1 MLYNDKKRNDSL
13 LEERNKQMAFVT
25 TGEMLRKAQAGSYA
39 VGAFNAENLEMVQAI
54 IAAAEAENA
63 PVIIQTTPGTL
74 KYAGPECF
82 AGLVSRLARDAKVS
96 VALHLD
102 HGNSYELAE
111 KCAREGYTS
120 LMIDGSKLPY
130 EENIT
135 LTRRV
140 VAMAGGLP
148 VEAELGT
155 VGGKE
160 DGMEAKPQYTDPDQA
175 ADFVSRTGISSFA
188 VAIGTAHGIYKG
200 EPKLDLDRLAL
211 VRTRVDIPLVLHGTS
226 GVPEDQVRA
235 CIARG
240 ICKVNY
246 ATELRQVFTKAVR
259 RALVELPDAFD
270 PKKYLAEGRKD
281 VQERVRELIRLLG
294 SSGKG

>member
-1 MLYNDKKRNDSL
+1 MP
-13 LEERNKQMAFVT
+13 FVT
-25 TGEMLRKAQAGSYA
+25 TAEMLKKAQEGGYA
-39 VGAFNAENLEMVQAI
+39 VGAFNAENLEMIQAI
-54 IAAAEAENA
+54 IAAAEEEKA
-63 PVIIQTTPGTL
+63 PVMIQTTPGTL
-74 KYAGPECF
+74 KYAGPQCF
-82 AGLVSRLARDAKVS
+82 AGVVSRLARDAKVP

-111 KCAREGYTS
+111 TCAREGYTS
-120 LMIDGSKLPY
+120 LMIDGSKLPF

-140 VAMAGGLP
+140 VAMAGALP

-160 DGMEAKPQYTDPDQA
+160 DGHEAKPQYTDPEEA
-175 ADFVSRTGISSFA
+175 AEFVRRTGISSFA

-200 EPKLDLDRLAL
+200 EPKLDLDRLSA
-211 VRTRVDIPLVLHGTS
+211 VRERVDIPLVLHGTS

-240 ICKVNY
+240 ICKINY
-246 ATELRQVFTKAVR
+246 ATDLRITFTDAVKKALESNPE
-259 RALVELPDAFD
+259 AYD
-270 PKKYLAEGRKD
+270 PKKYLAAGREAVKNR
-281 VQERVRELIRLLG
+281 VQELIRLCG
-294 SSGKG
+294 CSGKA

>member
-1 MLYNDKKRNDSL
+1 MP
-13 LEERNKQMAFVT
+13 FT
-25 TGEMLRKAQAGSYA
+25 TTREMLKKAQAGNYA

-74 KYAGPECF
+74 KYAGPNCF
-82 AGLVSRLARDAKVS
+82 AGLVKRLARDAKVP

-111 KCAREGYTS
+111 KCAEEGYTS

-130 EENIT
+130 EENIA
-135 LTRRV
+135 LTRAV
-140 VAMAGGLP
+140 VEMAGSLP

-175 ADFVSRTGISSFA
+175 ADFVARTGISSFA
-188 VAIGTAHGIYKG
+188 VAIGTAHGVYKG
-200 EPKLDLDRLAL
+200 KPKLDLDRLAK
-211 VRTRVDIPLVLHGTS
+211 VRERVEIPLVLHGTS

-246 ATELRQVFTKAVR
+246 ATELRQVFTAAVR
-259 RALVELPDAFD
+259 KALAGMPDAYD
-270 PKKYLAEGRKD
+270 PKKYLAEGRKA
-281 VQERVRELIRLLG
+281 VQARVQELIRLLG
-294 SSGKG
+294 SNGKA

>member
-1 MLYNDKKRNDSL
+1 MPLVSTKD
-13 LEERNKQMAFVT
+13 
-25 TGEMLRKAQAGSYA
+25 MLRQAQQGAYA
-39 VGAFNAENLEMVQAI
+39 VGAFNAENMEMVQAI

-63 PVIIQTTPGTL
+63 PVMIQTTPGTL
-74 KYAGPECF
+74 KYAGPACF
-82 AGLVSRLARDAKVS
+82 AGMVSRLARDAKVP

-102 HGNSYELAE
+102 HGNSFELAE
-111 KCAREGYTS
+111 ECAREGYTS

-130 EENIT
+130 EENIA
-135 LTRRV
+135 LTCRV
-140 VAMAGGLP
+140 VAMAGDLS

-160 DGMEAKPQYTDPDQA
+160 DGMEAKPQYTDPDEA

-188 VAIGTAHGIYKG
+188 VAIGTAHGVYKG
-200 EPKLDLDRLAL
+200 EPKLDLERLAE
-211 VRTRVDIPLVLHGTS
+211 VHGKVDIPLVLHGTS

-246 ATELRQVFTKAVR
+246 ATELRQVFTAAVR
-259 RALVELPDAFD
+259 KALADLPETFD
-270 PKKYLAEGRKD
+270 PKKYLAEGRKA
-281 VQERVRELIRLLG
+281 VQERVRELILLLG
-294 SSGKG
+294 SSGKA

>member
-1 MLYNDKKRNDSL
+1 MP
-13 LEERNKQMAFVT
+13 FVT
-25 TGEMLRKAQAGSYA
+25 TGEMLKKAQKDGYA
-39 VGAFNAENLEMVQAI
+39 IGAFNAENLEMVQAI

-74 KYAGPECF
+74 KYAGTKCF
-82 AGLVSRLARDAKVS
+82 AGIVSRMARDAKVP

-111 KCAREGYTS
+111 ECAREGYTS

-130 EENIT
+130 EGNVE

-140 VAMAGGLP
+140 VAMAGKLP

-160 DGMEAKPQYTDPDQA
+160 DGMEARPQYTDPDEA
-175 ADFVSRTGISSFA
+175 AEFVRLTGISSFA
-188 VAIGTAHGIYKG
+188 VAIGTAHGVYKG
-200 EPKLDLDRLAL
+200 EPKLDLERLSA
-211 VRTRVDIPLVLHGTS
+211 VRAKVDIPLVLHGTS
-226 GVPEDQVRA
+226 GVPENQVRE
-235 CIARG
+235 CIRRG

-246 ATELRQVFTKAVR
+246 ATDLRIAFTDGVK
-259 RALVELPDAFD
+259 RAIAENPDAFD
-270 PKKYLAEGRKD
+270 PKKYLAEGRKA
-281 VQERVRELIRLLG
+281 VQGRVQELIRLLG
-294 SSGKG
+294 SSRKA

>member
-1 MLYNDKKRNDSL
+1 MP
-13 LEERNKQMAFVT
+13 FVSSR
-25 TGEMLRKAQAGSYA
+25 EMLCKAQAGGYA
-39 VGAFNAENLEMVQAI
+39 VGAFNAENLEMAQAI

-63 PVIIQTTPGTL
+63 PVMIQTTPGTL

-82 AGLVSRLARDAKVS
+82 SGLVGRLARDAKVPA
-96 VALHLD
+96 ALHLD

-130 EENIT
+130 EENIA

-140 VAMAGGLP
+140 VAMAGSLP

-160 DGMEAKPQYTDPDQA
+160 DGMEAKPQYTDPDEA

-188 VAIGTAHGIYKG
+188 VAIGTAHGVYKG
-200 EPKLDLDRLAL
+200 EPKLDLDRLSE
-211 VRTRVDIPLVLHGTS
+211 VRAKVELPLVLHGTS
-226 GVPEDQVRA
+226 GVPEDQVRE
-235 CIARG
+235 CIRRG

-246 ATELRQVFTKAVR
+246 ATDLRIAFTAGVK
-259 RALVELPDAFD
+259 RAIAEQPDAFD
-270 PKKYLAEGRKD
+270 PKKYLAAGRKA
-281 VQERVRELIRLLG
+281 VEERVRELIRLLG
-294 SSGKG
+294 SNGKA

>member
-1 MLYNDKKRNDSL
+1 
-13 LEERNKQMAFVT
+13 MAFVT
-25 TGEMLRKAQAGSYA
+25 TGEMLKKAQEGGYA

-54 IAAAEAENA
+54 LAAAEAENA

-74 KYAGPECF
+74 KYAGPKCF
-82 AGLVSRLARDAKVS
+82 AGIVSRLARDVKVPA
-96 VALHLD
+96 ALHLD

-111 KCAREGYTS
+111 ECAREGYTS
-120 LMIDGSKLPY
+120 LMIDGSKLPF
-130 EENIT
+130 NGNVT

-140 VAMAGGLP
+140 VAMACGLP

-160 DGMEAKPQYTDPDQA
+160 DGMEAKPQYTDPA
-175 ADFVSRTGISSFA
+175 EAEEFVRQTGISSFA
-188 VAIGTAHGIYKG
+188 VAIGTAHGVYKG
-200 EPKLDLDRLAL
+200 EPKLDLDRLAA
-211 VRTRVDIPLVLHGTS
+211 VRERVDIPLVLHGTS

-246 ATELRQVFTKAVR
+246 ATELRQVFTAAVR
-259 RALVELPDAFD
+259 KALAELPDAFD
-270 PKKYLAEGRKD
+270 PKKYLAEGRKA
-281 VQERVRELIRLLG
+281 VQGRVQELIRLLG
-294 SSGKG
+294 SDGKA

>member
-1 MLYNDKKRNDSL
+1 MP
-13 LEERNKQMAFVT
+13 FVSS
-25 TGEMLRKAQAGSYA
+25 GEMLRKAQAGGYA
-39 VGAFNAENLEMVQAI
+39 VGAFNAENMEMVQAI
-54 IAAAEAENA
+54 IAAAVAERA

-74 KYAGPECF
+74 KYAGAKCF
-82 AGLVSRLARDAKVS
+82 AGLVSRLADKAEVP

-111 KCAREGYTS
+111 ECAGEGYTS

-130 EENIT
+130 EENIS

-140 VAMAGGLP
+140 AVMAGDIP

-200 EPKLDLDRLAL
+200 EPKLDLDRLAE
-211 VRTRVDIPLVLHGTS
+211 VRARVDIPLVLHGTS

-246 ATELRQVFTKAVR
+246 ATELRQVFTAAVR
-259 RALVELPDAFD
+259 RTLAELPDAYD
-270 PKKYLAEGRKD
+270 PKKYLAEGRKA
-281 VQERVRELIRLLG
+281 VQARVQELIRLLG
-294 SSGKG
+294 SNGKAG

>member
-1 MLYNDKKRNDSL
+1 
-13 LEERNKQMAFVT
+13 MAFVT
-25 TGEMLRKAQAGSYA
+25 THEMLGKAQAGGYA

-54 IAAAEAENA
+54 IAAAEAEKA

-82 AGLVSRLARDAKVS
+82 GGLVSRLARDAKVP

-111 KCAREGYTS
+111 KCAGEGYTS

-130 EENIT
+130 EENIA
-135 LTRRV
+135 LTRSV
-140 VAMAGGLP
+140 VEMAGSLP

-160 DGMEAKPQYTDPDQA
+160 DGMESKPRYTDPEQA
-175 ADFVSRTGISSFA
+175 ADFVSRTHITSFA
-188 VAIGTAHGIYKG
+188 VAIGTAHGVYKG
-200 EPKLDLDRLAL
+200 EPKLDLDRLSA
-211 VRTRVDIPLVLHGTS
+211 VRGRVAVPLVLHGTS

-246 ATELRQVFTKAVR
+246 ATELRQVFTAAVR
-259 RALVELPDAFD
+259 RALEELPDAYD
-270 PKKYLAEGRKD
+270 PKKYLAEGRKA
-281 VQERVRELIRLLG
+281 VQARARELIRLLG
-294 SSGKG
+294 SDGKA